1 MVIRA
6 DTLDNVI
13 KTDVLSM
20 QGMKMNIRNTKQF
33 YSFFFT
39 DLVM

>member
-1 MVIRA
+1 MAISA
-6 DTLDNVI
+6 DILDNVT

-20 QGMKMNIRNTKQF
+20 IGMKMNIRNTKQF

-39 DLVM
+39 DLVK